1 MLVVSNESVLERR
14 GAVERIVKLMEMGSG
29 EQRRRRRRRGGRE
42 EKSLWVSVRNMH
54 RVLAP

>member
-29 EQRRRRRRRGGRE
+29 EQRRRRTGGKE
-42 EKSLWVSVRNMH
+42 PLGFC
-54 RVLAP
+54 